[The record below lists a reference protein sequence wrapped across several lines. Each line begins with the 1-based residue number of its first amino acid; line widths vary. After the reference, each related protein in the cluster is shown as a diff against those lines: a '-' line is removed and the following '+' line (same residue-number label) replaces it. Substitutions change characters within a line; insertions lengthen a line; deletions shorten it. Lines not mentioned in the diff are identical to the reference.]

1 MLKVFLVE
9 DEVVIREGIK
19 NSIDWKARGY
29 DFCGEASDGEVAYSM
44 IAQLRPDIVITDIR
58 MPFMDGLELSRLIKQ
73 ELPETQIIILS
84 GYNEFEYAK
93 EGIRIGISEYLLK
106 PVSGQELLEHVDQ
119 VAEKIL
125 EKRREEELFETYRRE
140 MEEKHL
146 QDRSMFLKELV
157 SGRRS
162 AGELLSMATEQGIG
176 LSAPWY
182 NFILVKYASEHQSS
196 DEAFSG
202 TIVGIE
208 EKLHQLEDADSLLCF
223 DRNLE
228 GMAFLVKAES
238 SERLAELTEQSVG
251 AMTALFTPYSYV
263 TYFGGIGE
271 AVNRLTE
278 LPQCFES
285 AQRAFAY
292 RYLINE
298 NRFLRFDQLDSV
310 SDVGKEG
317 FDIDRVDT
325 KLVSR
330 AKLEEFLRLGD
341 DRETVYFVEEFFR
354 KFGEDVLGSLMF
366 RQYLMMDTYF
376 CVADYVE
383 GLREG
388 EKEKVEKI
396 DLSRMSLQSVEQAR
410 AYMIRILSAAVKL
423 REENATGRYRDVVG
437 EVERY
442 IMEQYANEELSL
454 NLIASHV
461 NFSPNHLSTI
471 FSQETGQ
478 TLIKYLTDFR
488 MNKAK
493 ELLKGTGKKSSE
505 ISQEVGYKDPH
516 YFSYLFKKT
525 QGMTPTQ
532 FRGGKSEEES

>member
-44 IAQLRPDIVITDIR
+44 IAGLKPDIVITDIR

-140 MEEKHL
+140 MEEKPL

-208 EKLHQLEDADSLLCF
+208 ERLHQLENPDTLLCF

-238 SERLAELTEQSVG
+238 REKLTELTEDSVK
-251 AMTALFTPYSYV
+251 AMTALFTPYAYV

-271 AVNRLTE
+271 AVSRLTE

-298 NRFLRFDQLDSV
+298 NRFLHFGELDSV

-383 GLREG
+383 SLREG

-410 AYMIRILSAAVKL
+410 EYMIRILSAAVKL

-454 NLIASHV
+454 NVIASHV

-532 FRGGKSEEES
+532 YRGGRSEEES